1 MATACDAVL
10 PKQPYA
16 FTPLASL
23 PTTAART
30 PTASTMTLA
39 TILIIES
46 VLSKLNLLPSQ
57 LEALKVQGFI
67 TSERRRRRGLVY
79 RLHFR
84 MAGQQISRY
93 LSTDPQVAAA
103 LQEFLTRHQVERRLK
118 RRIRTRIRNVTTLVR
133 AIKSHLG
140 SQRTEL
146 GLHVPGL
153 SSRQRRNGGQ
163 GANAHN

>member
-1 MATACDAVL
+1 MSGAPSIQMDDPTGASRPPAHGNRKNSMATACDAVL

-23 PTTAART
+23 PTTAARA

-84 MAGQQISRY
+84 MA
-93 LSTDPQVAAA
+93 
-103 LQEFLTRHQVERRLK
+103 
-118 RRIRTRIRNVTTLVR
+118 
-133 AIKSHLG
+133 
-140 SQRTEL
+140 
-146 GLHVPGL
+146 
-153 SSRQRRNGGQ
+153 
-163 GANAHN
+163 